1 MGSFSTKS
9 KEIRDRFSSEYDV
22 DDLAINDQ
30 IMLDEL
36 STAMAQL
43 ELLNAELDTLLTADE
58 IDLRRVSD
66 VNKVISTTRADISKI
81 QEDLRIT
88 RKTRKEKSDSVPEFI
103 RDLKQRASKFLEE
116 RMSHLYCPSCKTL
129 VCSVWFLSYE
139 QPNKILLECPKC
151 GHKFIVESQTLN
163 NRTNDLQRLVPYSQ
177 SKRSTKE
184 E

>member
-1 MGSFSTKS
+1 MGSFTSKS
-9 KEIRDRFSSEYDV
+9 KEIRDRFTSEYDV

-43 ELLNAELDTLLTADE
+43 ELLNGELDTLLAADE

-66 VNKVISTTRADISKI
+66 INKVISTTRADISKI

-103 RDLKQRASKFLEE
+103 RDLKLRASKFIEE

-129 VCSVWFLSYE
+129 VCSVWLLDYNK
-139 QPNKILLECPKC
+139 QNKILLECPKC
-151 GHKFIVESQTLN
+151 GHRFIVESELLVK
-163 NRTNDLQRLVPYSQ
+163 RTNDLQRLVPFSEA
-177 SKRSTKE
+177 KRMLKE